1 MKTQVPVVMGHARSF
16 TFWSC
21 LLPSFSAPLL
31 FPYFTCIA
39 MLFYH
44 LVPSTWHPASSL
56 SNKYSSLILEVS
68 SQTGWTWQSNLRPSS
83 PPWQS
88 NLPDNAQNVTPS
100 HTPELLRRKLPPLLF
115 HSHWYTLLFSQF
127 FHCIVLNPCVFLPH
141 VQGNPWKEGTRDH
154 LISLYLVDLVR
165 TVQVLSLECR
175 QESKSAVH
183 RA

>member
-88 NLPDNAQNVTPS
+88 NLTDNAQNVTPS

-115 HSHWYTLLFSQF
+115 HSHGYTLLFLSIFPLHSSESLCLSPTRARKPLKGRDQGPFDQF
-127 FHCIVLNPCVFLPH
+127 
-141 VQGNPWKEGTRDH
+141 
-154 LISLYLVDLVR
+154 ISCASSEDR
-165 TVQVLSLECR
+165 TGSLSR
-175 QESKSAVH
+175 M
-183 RA
+183 

>member
-1 MKTQVPVVMGHARSF
+1 MQTQVPVVMGHARCF

-21 LLPSFSAPLL
+21 LLPSFPAPFL
-31 FPYFTCIA
+31 FPYSTCIA
-39 MLFYH
+39 MLFNH

-56 SNKYSSLILEVS
+56 SNTYSSLILQVS
-68 SQTGWTWQSNLRPSS
+68 AQTGWTWQSNLRPST

-88 NLPDNAQNVTPS
+88 NLPDNARNVTPA
-100 HTPELLRRKLPPLLF
+100 TPLNSSEENFHHF
-115 HSHWYTLLFSQF
+115 HSTVIGTHCCFSQF

-141 VQGNPWKEGTRDH
+141 VRGNPSKEGTRDH
-154 LISLYLVDLVR
+154 LISLYLVHLVR
-165 TVQVLSLECR
+165 TVKVLSLGCR